1 MKKNYYITTPI
12 YYPSANLHI
21 GHAYCTTCVDVIA
34 RVRRIQGYN
43 TYFLTGADEHGEKIE
58 KNAALKG
65 MTPQAFVDDIV
76 KGIKDLWKAL
86 EITNDDFIRT
96 TEERHWMVVQ
106 KIFSRLLEQGDIY
119 LGKYEGWYCTP
130 CESFWTDTQV
140 GENHICPDC
149 GREVHKASEE
159 AYFFKV
165 SKYADRLVKF
175 YEDHPDFIY
184 PESRKNE
191 MLNTFIKP
199 GLEDLCISRTSFTW
213 GVPIKENPRH
223 IIYVWIDA
231 LVNYISALGY
241 LSDDASKFETFWGED
256 SEIVHVIGNDIT
268 RFHTIYWPIL
278 LMALG
283 LRLPDKVF
291 VHGLLMMKDGKMS
304 KSRGNVVNP
313 YPLIEKYGV
322 DAVRYY
328 LVRETIF
335 GQDGTFSPEQF
346 AERINTDL
354 ANSYGNLLSRTISMI
369 SKYFDG
375 VIPEYK
381 GNITEFDHFI
391 LEQAND
397 TVIRYEK
404 AFDTL
409 KITDAF
415 IAVMDLVNRA
425 NKYIDETM
433 PWALAK
439 DESKKEELASVM
451 SHLANVLY
459 VSSILLQPVLI
470 HSAPKALEA
479 LGVSEEL
486 KDYKNVK
493 EFGKLGNTKVTKI
506 DPLFP
511 RLDVAKEAEY
521 IKGLM
526 QNNK

>member
-1 MKKNYYITTPI
+1 
-12 YYPSANLHI
+12 
-21 GHAYCTTCVDVIA
+21 
-34 RVRRIQGYN
+34 
-43 TYFLTGADEHGEKIE
+43 
-58 KNAALKG
+58 
-65 MTPQAFVDDIV
+65 
-76 KGIKDLWKAL
+76 
-86 EITNDDFIRT
+86 
-96 TEERHWMVVQ
+96 
-106 KIFSRLLEQGDIY
+106 
-119 LGKYEGWYCTP
+119 
-130 CESFWTDTQV
+130 
-140 GENHICPDC
+140 
-149 GREVHKASEE
+149 
-159 AYFFKV
+159 
-165 SKYADRLVKF
+165 
-175 YEDHPDFIY
+175 
-184 PESRKNE
+184 
-191 MLNTFIKP
+191 
-199 GLEDLCISRTSFTW
+199 
-213 GVPIKENPRH
+213 
-223 IIYVWIDA
+223 
-231 LVNYISALGY
+231 
-241 LSDDASKFETFWGED
+241 
-256 SEIVHVIGNDIT
+256 
-268 RFHTIYWPIL
+268 
-278 LMALG
+278 MALG

-381 GNITEFDHFI
+381 GNVTEFDHFI

-493 EFGKLGNTKVTKI
+493 EFGKLGNTLVTKI

>member
-381 GNITEFDHFI
+381 GNVTEFDHFI

-397 TVIRYEK
+397 TIARYEK

-433 PWALAK
+433 PWILAK
-439 DESKKEELASVM
+439 DEKNSDRLKT
-451 SHLANVLY
+451 VLY
-459 VSSILLQPVLI
+459 NLLESIRISAVLLSPFI
-470 HSAPKALEA
+470 PET
-479 LGVSEEL
+479 SERIFKML
-486 KDYKNVK
+486 NTKNTDYESIKN
-493 EFGKLGNTKVTKI
+493 FGKLETNIK
-506 DPLFP
+506 LN
-511 RLDVAKEAEY
+511 EAE
-521 IKGLM
+521 ILFNRIETK
-526 QNNK
+526 

>member
-199 GLEDLCISRTSFTW
+199 GLEDLMYFS
-213 GVPIKENPRH
+213 
-223 IIYVWIDA
+223 
-231 LVNYISALGY
+231 YIFYLGC
-241 LSDDASKFETFWGED
+241 S
-256 SEIVHVIGNDIT
+256 N
-268 RFHTIYWPIL
+268 
-278 LMALG
+278 
-283 LRLPDKVF
+283 
-291 VHGLLMMKDGKMS
+291 
-304 KSRGNVVNP
+304 
-313 YPLIEKYGV
+313 
-322 DAVRYY
+322 
-328 LVRETIF
+328 
-335 GQDGTFSPEQF
+335 
-346 AERINTDL
+346 
-354 ANSYGNLLSRTISMI
+354 
-369 SKYFDG
+369 
-375 VIPEYK
+375 
-381 GNITEFDHFI
+381 
-391 LEQAND
+391 
-397 TVIRYEK
+397 
-404 AFDTL
+404 
-409 KITDAF
+409 
-415 IAVMDLVNRA
+415 
-425 NKYIDETM
+425 
-433 PWALAK
+433 
-439 DESKKEELASVM
+439 
-451 SHLANVLY
+451 
-459 VSSILLQPVLI
+459 
-470 HSAPKALEA
+470 
-479 LGVSEEL
+479 
-486 KDYKNVK
+486 
-493 EFGKLGNTKVTKI
+493 
-506 DPLFP
+506 
-511 RLDVAKEAEY
+511 
-521 IKGLM
+521 
-526 QNNK
+526 

>member
-21 GHAYCTTCVDVIA
+21 GHAYCTTCCDVIA
-34 RVRRIQGYN
+34 RYRRIRGYN

-58 KNAALKG
+58 KNAVAKG
-65 MTPQAFVDDIV
+65 MTPQTFVDGIV
-76 KGIKDLWKAL
+76 KGIEDLWKAL

-96 TEERHWMVVQ
+96 TQERHWLVVQ
-106 KIFSRLLEQGDIY
+106 KVFSRLLEQGDIY
-119 LGKYEGWYCTP
+119 LGKYKGWYCTP

-149 GREVHKASEE
+149 GREVHEAEEE

-165 SKYADRLVKF
+165 SKYTDRLVKF
-175 YEDHPDFIY
+175 YDEHPEFIY

-199 GLEDLCISRTSFTW
+199 GLEDLCISRTSFSW
-213 GVPIKENPRH
+213 GVPIKENPKH
-223 IIYVWIDA
+223 VIYVWIDA

-241 LSDDASKFETFWGED
+241 LSEDTTKFMEFWGED
-256 SEIVHVIGNDIT
+256 TEIVHVVGNDIT

-278 LMALG
+278 LMALD
-283 LRLPDKVF
+283 LRLPNKVF

-304 KSRGNVVNP
+304 KSKGNVINP

-346 AERINTDL
+346 AERLNMDL
-354 ANSYGNLLSRTISMI
+354 ANDYGNLLSRTISMI
-369 SKYFDG
+369 SKYFNG
-375 VIPEYK
+375 VIPSYVGDVTEYDHCLRELAGETVK
-381 GNITEFDHFI
+381 KYEEGFESLHITES
-391 LEQAND
+391 
-397 TVIRYEK
+397 
-404 AFDTL
+404 
-409 KITDAF
+409 F
-415 IAVMDLVNRA
+415 IAVMEFVSRA

-439 DESKKEELASVM
+439 DESKTKELASVM
-451 SHLANVLY
+451 THLANVLY
-459 VSSILLQPVLI
+459 ISSIMLKPVLI
-470 HSAPKALEA
+470 HAADKALDA
-479 LGVSEEL
+479 LGVKEEL
-486 KDYKNVK
+486 KKYENIY
-493 EFGKLGNTKVTKI
+493 EFGKLQNVEVHKI

-511 RLDVAKEAEY
+511 RLDVAKETEY

-526 QNNK
+526 QNK